1 MSLKKNTW
9 RTLAWTFSS
18 KPYLLPKA
26 IKYGSC
32 RTVHQRNALRKL
44 KCSSSSSFFLLYV
57 LGKNN
62 LSSPWKEHCY
72 RHFFQWWS
80 LDGFVLPMTKKSCGW
95 GCLKLVTFFE
105 YNRPSFPIVS
115 YIFASQVEDL
125 GIFDWAPLLVK
136 SRHSYSKI
144 YMDHF
149 SNVNVF
155 AS

>member
-1 MSLKKNTW
+1 MSTIYISLIFVPEKKTHEEPLRGRSLQSLICFQRPLNMDRVEQYTNAML
-9 RTLAWTFSS
+9 LASS
-18 KPYLLPKA
+18 
-26 IKYGSC
+26 
-32 RTVHQRNALRKL
+32 
-44 KCSSSSSFFLLYV
+44 KCSSSTYSSSFFLLYV

-115 YIFASQVEDL
+115 YIVASQIQDL
-125 GIFDWAPLLVK
+125 GIFD
-136 SRHSYSKI
+136 
-144 YMDHF
+144 
-149 SNVNVF
+149 
-155 AS
+155 

>member
-1 MSLKKNTW
+1 MSTIYIALIFVPEKKHMKNPCVEV
-9 RTLAWTFSS
+9 LSS

-62 LSSPWKEHCY
+62 LSGPWKEHCY

-105 YNRPSFPIVS
+105 YNRPFPIVS
-115 YIFASQVEDL
+115 YIVASLPFQDL

-136 SRHSYSKI
+136 SRHS
-144 YMDHF
+144 D
-149 SNVNVF
+149 
-155 AS
+155 